1 MKLKEGY
8 ILREVAGNNVIIPVG
23 AARTKFN
30 GVMTLSGTG
39 AFLWRI
45 LENGA
50 ENEKEL
56 ADAILSEYEIDEA
69 TASADVHSFVE
80 KAYAKG
86 LLE

>member
-8 ILREVAGNNVIIPVG
+8 ILREIAGNNVIIPVG
-23 AARTKFN
+23 DKRTKFN

-39 AFLWRI
+39 AFLWKM
-45 LENGA
+45 LETGA
-50 ENEKEL
+50 ESEKEL

-80 KAYAKG
+80 KVYAKG